1 MNFSV
6 NFPLFSVVLC
16 LMSAVIS
23 CVLPGRAARR
33 LSLAL
38 SLAVSIT
45 SGMLFAHILRTD
57 QAVTYLMGHYPHPWG
72 NELRIS
78 LRRW

>member
-45 SGMLFAHILRTD
+45 SGILFAHILRT
-57 QAVTYLMGHYPHPWG
+57 GHYPLIVCRRF
-72 NELRIS
+72 LRAAQTS
-78 LRRW
+78 RADTNTP

>member
-1 MNFSV
+1 
-6 NFPLFSVVLC
+6 
-16 LMSAVIS
+16 MSAVIS

-45 SGMLFAHILRTD
+45 SGMLFAHILRTV
-57 QAVTYLMGHYPHPWG
+57 QAVTYLMGHSPHP
-72 NELRIS
+72 
-78 LRRW
+78 